1 MAIKF
6 TETKR
11 AETNAETKGV
21 GKGKTKSVANSKKP
35 AAKRGV
41 AKGKTQVKKA

>member
-21 GKGKTKSVANSKKP
+21 GKGKAKSIAGSKKP
-35 AAKRGV
+35 AGKRSIAKS
-41 AKGKTQVKKA
+41 KTNVKKA